1 MSKLLLAIVVITV
14 HILAAFIALNTF
26 TEKKLANNVSSIPV
40 NLLSLNK
47 NQLTIKATSSN
58 NHLINKKKT
67 KSIADLN
74 QNKADIITSNV
85 TEDLSRIVS
94 LVKKNGTELKTKST
108 AIKAQVTK
116 SNLPEFTSIAKI
128 KTAKIIN
135 IPQQDNRENESAD
148 KLRKIESEFTGYS
161 DIAKSSVVKPNK
173 RIAKYLYNPAPLYP
187 RFARK
192 RGYQGKVELN
202 LLISQSGKVT
212 DIKLL
217 NSSGFKVLDKSA
229 IKTVSQWL
237 FVPTQL
243 KDQAIDYWYQ
253 QNINFQLKTKGKVS
267 NI

>member
-1 MSKLLLAIVVITV
+1 MGKLLLAIVVITV
-14 HILAAFIALNTF
+14 HILVALIALNTF
-26 TEKKLANNVSSIPV
+26 TEKKIVNKVSSIPV
-40 NLLSLNK
+40 NLLNIDK
-47 NQLTIKATSSN
+47 NQFAISPSS
-58 NHLINKKKT
+58 KP
-67 KSIADLN
+67 
-74 QNKADIITSNV
+74 
-85 TEDLSRIVS
+85 
-94 LVKKNGTELKTKST
+94 
-108 AIKAQVTK
+108 VTK
-116 SNLPEFTSIAKI
+116 PKTTVTGTQATKKSLHELTTKPAI
-128 KTAKIIN
+128 KTAQLTEFHKRNNKGDKSTNLNLKITEEITQE
-135 IPQQDNRENESAD
+135 ITAHA
-148 KLRKIESEFTGYS
+148 
-161 DIAKSSVVKPNK
+161 DIAKSSVIKSNK

-253 QNINFQLKTKGKVS
+253 QNINFQLKEKGKVS